1 MPPSFPI
8 SPPPASAFPK
18 RFKLH
23 CFCFT
28 VFEERI
34 KKMIDD
40 SDKLFKVEQK
50 LKSIR
55 VNTLKISREEI
66 YERLREKFEVKEM
79 KWYENGFFVDG
90 EISKTVE
97 HYLGYYYIQEAS
109 SMLPPLALELDK
121 NDTVLDLCSAPG
133 SKATQMAMIMEN
145 HGVIIANDISMARL
159 KALTHNI
166 QKSGALNCIITN
178 YDARNFYRT
187 GLKFDKILL
196 DAPCTASGK
205 IVKNKK
211 VVENWNYKR
220 VRYMSILQKKLIK
233 SAYYCLNKNGI
244 VVYSTCSLEPEENE
258 EVIDYAVKNFDFEVE
273 KINFKGIK
281 TRRGIKKWEDKEYEG
296 VEKAIRI
303 WPHDNLTEGFFIC
316 RLRKY

>member
-1 MPPSFPI
+1 
-8 SPPPASAFPK
+8 
-18 RFKLH
+18 
-23 CFCFT
+23 
-28 VFEERI
+28 
-34 KKMIDD
+34 MIDD
-40 SDKLFKVEQK
+40 ADELFKAEQK

-55 VNTLKISREEI
+55 VNTLKISRDEI
-66 YERLREKFEVKEM
+66 YERLSEKFEVREM

-90 EISKTVE
+90 EVSKTIE

-121 NDTVLDLCSAPG
+121 NDFVLDLCSAPG

-145 HGVIIANDISMARL
+145 KGCIIANDISMDRL

-178 YDARNFYRT
+178 YDARNFYKT

-205 IVKNKK
+205 ILKNERIS
-211 VVENWNYKR
+211 ENWNYRR
-220 VRYMSILQKKLIK
+220 VRYMSGLQKRLIK
-233 SAYYCLNKNGI
+233 SAFYCLKEGGV

-258 EVIDYAVKNFDFEVE
+258 EVIDYALKNFDFEAE
-273 KINFKGIK
+273 KVYFRGIK
-281 TRRGIKKWEDKEYEG
+281 TRKGIKKWEDKEYEG
-296 VEKAIRI
+296 AEKAIRI

-316 RLRKY
+316 RLRRC